1 MRREDG
7 QHEPELLGVPHGAGR
22 DDGVLDQ
29 GDTSTRAQCTD
40 IVRVLTLA
48 ADLGETLFFI
58 LLEQQAKNLILRSIY
73 IEHQSIK

>member
-1 MRREDG
+1 MANTSLNCSECRM
-7 QHEPELLGVPHGAGR
+7 
-22 DDGVLDQ
+22 VLDEM
-29 GDTSTRAQCTD
+29 TEYWIREIRVTPATPSLQCTN